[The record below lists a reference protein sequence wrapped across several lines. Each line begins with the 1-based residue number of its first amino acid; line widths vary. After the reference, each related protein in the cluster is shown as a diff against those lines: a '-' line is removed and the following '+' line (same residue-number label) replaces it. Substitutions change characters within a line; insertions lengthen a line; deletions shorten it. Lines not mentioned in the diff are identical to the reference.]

1 LLVSKTIPQTCA
13 TPTPSLREP
22 LTRRVLAVVRW
33 PLGGIRTYLLYHC
46 PLLQE
51 AGFRFTFVGPS
62 HSSFH
67 TFRDEVADWEG
78 VEFVEAPMCGREC
91 SLRGVVRKLL
101 RTGRFDLVHSHGLG
115 AAAQVAL
122 ANLGLGT
129 PHVISSHDVFR
140 KDQFPGLLGGLRL
153 GVLGWL
159 LAQADAIVSVSEDA
173 QANLVEYLPSL
184 ARARCR
190 LVPVLAGI
198 DMSRFGGDF
207 EPPTRELRERLRLSA
222 DVCLMGF
229 LGRFMEQKGFLPLL
243 DSLTHLR
250 ARLPVGRFHLAAIG
264 SGDYEREYRR
274 EVERRGLGD
283 CVTFLDFV
291 PDIGPVLRQLD
302 LLVMPSLWEAC
313 GLLAIEAL
321 ASGVPVLGSDC
332 VGLREVLRGTPAR
345 MAPAG
350 DAAAWARALEGAIAR
365 PWLEEARSY
374 AAVAR
379 RRFDVAHSAR
389 RLQGVFEEVLRLR
402 ATGV

>member
-1 LLVSKTIPQTCA
+1 LLLSKPPPQTCETA
-13 TPTPSLREP
+13 EPSRPALHD
-22 LTRRVLAVVRW
+22 RRVLAVVRW

-46 PLLQE
+46 PLLQD
-51 AGFRFTFVGPS
+51 AGFRFTFVGPA

-67 TFRDEVADWEG
+67 NFRDEVADWEG
-78 VEFVEAPMCGREC
+78 VEFVEAPMRGREC
-91 SLRGVVRKLL
+91 SLRPVVRKLL
-101 RTGRFDLVHSHGLG
+101 RTGRFDLIHSHGLG

-140 KDQFPGLLGGLRL
+140 KDQFPGVLGRLRL

-159 LAQADAIVSVSEDA
+159 LACADAIVSVSEDA
-173 QANLVEYLPSL
+173 QANLLDNLPSL
-184 ARARCR
+184 ARGYCR

-198 DMSRFGGDF
+198 DMSRFGVAC
-207 EPPTRELRERLRLSA
+207 EAPTPGLRERLRLGS

-243 DSLTHLR
+243 DALEQLR
-250 ARLPVGRFHLAAIG
+250 TRLPAGRFHLAAVG

-291 PDIGPVLRQLD
+291 PDIGPLLRQLD

-321 ASGVPVLGSDC
+321 ASGIPVLGSDC
-332 VGLREVLRGTPAR
+332 VGLREVLRDTPAR

-350 DAAAWARALEGAIAR
+350 DAAAWARALAAAIER
-365 PWLEEARSY
+365 PWFEEARSY
-374 AAVAR
+374 AATAR

-389 RLQGVFEEVLRLR
+389 RLQGVFEEVLRL
-402 ATGV
+402 AKGKS

>member
-1 LLVSKTIPQTCA
+1 LLLTKTIPQTCD
-13 TPTPSLREP
+13 TPGPSGPALP
-22 LTRRVLAVVRW
+22 TRRVLAVVRW

-51 AGFRFTFVGPS
+51 AGFRFTFVGPA

-67 TFRDEVADWEG
+67 AFRDEVADWEG
-78 VEFVEAPMCGREC
+78 VEFAEAPMRGREC

-101 RTGRFDLVHSHGLG
+101 RTGRYDLVHSHGLG

-140 KDQFPGLLGGLRL
+140 KDQFPGLLGRLRL

-198 DMSRFGGDF
+198 DMSRFGADP
-207 EPPTRELRERLRLSA
+207 ETAASELRERLRLGA
-222 DVCLMGF
+222 DVFLLGF

-243 DSLTHLR
+243 DSLKQLR
-250 ARLPVGRFHLAAIG
+250 ARLPAGRFHLAAIG

-283 CVTFLDFV
+283 CITFLDFV
-291 PDIGPVLRQLD
+291 PDIGPLLRQLD

-332 VGLREVLRGTPAR
+332 VGLREVLRGTPGR

-350 DAAAWARALEGAIAR
+350 DAAAWARALERAIAR
-365 PWLEEARSY
+365 PWLEEARNY

-379 RRFDVAHSAR
+379 RRFDVTHSAR
-389 RLQGVFEEVLRLR
+389 RLQGVCEEVLRLR
-402 ATGV
+402 ATG